1 MKAKNNL
8 ELFKNEI
15 MYEFK
20 HYPQKDLWD
29 IMGDIYHRE
38 TGNKLCMYPEM
49 LDWFSDV
56 PRETLDLDEYSY
68 HLINEYYSIL
78 LEEAIIDV
86 NNKTI
91 DWYIIFKTLIRLNI
105 IPSRYSQMPLGEFMK
120 IIRLKEKKK

>member
-20 HYPQKDLWD
+20 HHPQKDLWD
-29 IMGDIYHRE
+29 VMNDIYHRE

-56 PRETLDLDEYSY
+56 PRETLELDDYSY
-68 HLINEYYSIL
+68 HLINEYYSVL
-78 LEEAIIDV
+78 LEEAIINVDS
-86 NNKTI
+86 KQI
-91 DWYIIFKTLIRLNI
+91 EWYTMFKTLIRMNI
-105 IPSRYSQMPLGEFMK
+105 IPSIYSQMPLKEFIK
-120 IIRLKEKKK
+120 IIRLKENKK

>member
-1 MKAKNNL
+1 MKAKTNL

-20 HYPQKDLWD
+20 HHPQKDLWD

-56 PRETLDLDEYSY
+56 PRETLELDEYSY
-68 HLINEYYSIL
+68 HLINEYYSVL
-78 LEEAIIDV
+78 LEEAIIDFDS
-86 NNKTI
+86 KPI
-91 DWYIIFKTLIRLNI
+91 EWYTMFKTLIRLNM
-105 IPSRYSQMPLGEFMK
+105 IPSRYSQMPLGNFIK
-120 IIRLKEKKK
+120 IIRLKEGKK

>member
-20 HYPQKDLWD
+20 HNPQKDLWD
-29 IMGDIYHRE
+29 VMGDIYHRE

-56 PRETLDLDEYSY
+56 PRETLELSKEIYDFLKAYNDEFMC
-68 HLINEYYSIL
+68 EQYSIDNYKATHVL
-78 LEEAIIDV
+78 ID
-86 NNKTI
+86 I
-91 DWYIIFKTLIRLNI
+91 GI
-105 IPSRYSQMPLGEFMK
+105 IPKKYATYKVGDLMK
-120 IIRLKEKKK
+120 IIKVKKESNK

>member
-20 HYPQKDLWD
+20 HHPQKDLWD
-29 IMGDIYHRE
+29 VMGDIYLRE
-38 TGNKLCMYPEM
+38 TDKKLCMYPEM

-56 PRETLDLDEYSY
+56 PRETLELDEYSY
-68 HLINEYYSIL
+68 HLINEYYSVL

-86 NNKTI
+86 NSKSI
-91 DWYIIFKTLIRLNI
+91 EWYTIFKTLIRMNI

>member
-20 HYPQKDLWD
+20 HNPQKDLWD

-49 LDWFSDV
+49 LDWFADV
-56 PRETLDLDEYSY
+56 PRETLELSKEIYDFIKAYNDEFMC
-68 HLINEYYSIL
+68 EQYSIDNYAAPYIL
-78 LEEAIIDV
+78 IAIG
-86 NNKTI
+86 
-91 DWYIIFKTLIRLNI
+91 I
-105 IPSRYSQMPLGEFMK
+105 IPKKYATYKVGDLMK
-120 IIRLKEKKK
+120 IIKVKKESNK